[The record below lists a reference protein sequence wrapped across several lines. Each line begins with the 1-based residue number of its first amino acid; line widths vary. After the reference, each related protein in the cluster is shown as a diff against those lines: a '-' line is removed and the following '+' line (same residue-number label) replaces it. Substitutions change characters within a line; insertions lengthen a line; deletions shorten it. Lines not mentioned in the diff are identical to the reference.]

1 MKKLNHEEFEGWNGA
16 KELIKFVNENKIEQK
31 DIVQIVSHQTPL
43 IHLFY
48 YSED

>member
-1 MKKLNHEEFEGWNGA
+1 MKKLNHEEFEGWKGP

-31 DIVQIVSHQTPL
+31 DIVQIVPDQTPI

-48 YSED
+48 YTED